1 MKKLFFILAL
11 LSLSIVAFAQNASV
25 EIVSPGNGEYI
36 LDKDVSFKFIY
47 HPGEND
53 LKTANCYLKL
63 QGKRGIGPLEVPV
76 ETEGQIDI
84 TDMPRGNFIWYMDC
98 NGYYS
103 SPYLLVMGNQS
114 YEEFKQSLIDA
125 AKNNTSNV
133 SETTI
138 NNQTNTSVVQNQ
150 SEISPV
156 QNQSNSSTIQNQS
169 EISPIQNQTNASQT
183 LPVQN
188 TSVQPAQNTTVN
200 IPSYTNLTTTQPA
213 QINNPKTPASG
224 TFDIA
229 YFAVGALVVVIIGA
243 AIYYVYKRKE
253 KKEGAK

>member
-11 LSLSIVAFAQNASV
+11 FSLSIVAFAQNASV
-25 EIVSPGNGEYI
+25 EIVSPINGEYI

-53 LKTANCYLKL
+53 LQTANCYLKL
-63 QGKRGIGPLEVPV
+63 QGKKGIGPLEVPV

-98 NGYYS
+98 NGYFS

-114 YEEFKQSLIDA
+114 YEEFKQSLLDA
-125 AKNNTSNV
+125 AKNASNANATS
-133 SETTI
+133 I
-138 NNQTNTSVVQNQ
+138 NQTNSSVVQNQ
-150 SEISPV
+150 SEISAV
-156 QNQSNSSTIQNQS
+156 
-169 EISPIQNQTNASQT
+169 QNQTNTTQT
-183 LPVQN
+183 APEQINQTN
-188 TSVQPAQNTTVN
+188 TTQTAPEQINQTNTTQLPAQTNQSTSN
-200 IPSYTNLTTTQPA
+200 IPSYANLTTNQSVQTTPA
-213 QINNPKTPASG
+213 KTIPASG

-229 YFAVGALVVVIIGA
+229 YFAIGALVVVIIGA